1 MQVGRNIAQYH
12 ITAKLGAGGM
22 GEVWLATDTRL
33 RREVALKFLPEA
45 VSRDHDRLARFEREA
60 RLLASLNHPK
70 VGAIYGL
77 DLHDGDTPF
86 LVLELIPG
94 ETLAERLDRG
104 PLQIGIALPIAAQIA
119 EALDAA
125 HAKGIVHRDLKPANI
140 KITPEGTVKVLDF
153 GLGKFG
159 EDVAGPMDI
168 SQSPTRT
175 IEATRAGLIMGTAA
189 YMSPEQ
195 ARGKLA
201 DHRSDIWAFGCVL
214 YEMLTARRAF
224 PGDTVSDILAGV
236 LRGEPE

>member
-1 MQVGRNIAQYH
+1 MYAGRTIAHYH

-22 GEVWLATDTRL
+22 GEVWLVTDTRL

-45 VSRDHDRLARFEREA
+45 VSHDPDRLARFAREA

-77 DLHDGDTPF
+77 ELHDGDTPF

-104 PLQIGIALPIAAQIA
+104 PLEIGIALPIAAQIA
-119 EALDAA
+119 EALEAA
-125 HAKGIVHRDLKPANI
+125 HDKGIVHRDLKPANI
-140 KITPEGTVKVLDF
+140 KVTPEGSVKVLDF
-153 GLGKFG
+153 GLGKFRDDG
-159 EDVAGPMDI
+159 TGPIDT

-189 YMSPEQ
+189 YMSPE
-195 ARGKLA
+195 
-201 DHRSDIWAFGCVL
+201 
-214 YEMLTARRAF
+214 
-224 PGDTVSDILAGV
+224 
-236 LRGEPE
+236 